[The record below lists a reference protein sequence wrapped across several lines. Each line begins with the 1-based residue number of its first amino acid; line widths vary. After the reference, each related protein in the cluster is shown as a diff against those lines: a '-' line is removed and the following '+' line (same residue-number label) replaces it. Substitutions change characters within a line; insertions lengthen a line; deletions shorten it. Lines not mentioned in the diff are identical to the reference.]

1 MVDNSSI
8 ASQIAKILLE
18 IQAVKLQPNT
28 PFKWASGWNS
38 PIYCDNR
45 ISLSYPSARTFIKN
59 ALVEAI
65 RSKYPD
71 CEVIAGV
78 ATAGIPQGALVADSM
93 NLPYVYV
100 RSSAK
105 GHGMQNLIE
114 GKIMPGSKTVVIED
128 LISTG
133 GSSMQAVNALKAAG
147 FEPIAVV
154 SIFSYGF
161 SIAQSEF
168 KKAGIDLISL
178 SNYNALIQQALEM
191 KVIEASDLKKLQEW
205 RTSPETW
212 GKSIA

>member
-1 MVDNSSI
+1 M
-8 ASQIAKILLE
+8 
-18 IQAVKLQPNT
+18 

-65 RSKYPD
+65 KIKFPD
-71 CEVIAGV
+71 VEVIAGV
-78 ATAGIPQGALVADSM
+78 ATAGIPQGALVADAM
-93 NLPYVYV
+93 ELPYVYV

-105 GHGMQNLIE
+105 SHGMQNLIE
-114 GKIMPGSKTVVIED
+114 GKVIPGAKTVVIED

-133 GSSMQAVNALKAAG
+133 GSSLQAVNALEAAG
-147 FEPIAVV
+147 FNPIAVV

-161 SIAQSEF
+161 SLAQTEF
-168 KKAGIDLISL
+168 KKAAIELVSL
-178 SNYNALIQQALEM
+178 SNYNALIEQALEM
-191 KVIEASDLKKLQEW
+191 QVIEQSDLVRLQEW

-212 GKSIA
+212 GK